1 MSNLSL
7 AGDCITH
14 KIISKS
20 NSKLKFLFRQTRD
33 VNLETKKMLTAALI
47 HCHFDYASSSW
58 YSRLSKNYK
67 ARLQCTQNKMI
78 RYLLTATLWTHIG
91 ANGFRLVNMLS
102 VELRDKQFKV
112 NQVHNI
118 LNGTAPVYLNTAFKL
133 TTSQHN
139 INTRSSTM
147 SLHIPQVKSFGKNNF
162 TYTRIL
168 T

>member
-1 MSNLSL
+1 
-7 AGDCITH
+7 
-14 KIISKS
+14 
-20 NSKLKFLFRQTRD
+20 
-33 VNLETKKMLTAALI
+33 MLTAALI
-47 HCHFDYASSSW
+47 QCHFDYASSSW
-58 YSRLSKNYK
+58 YSGLTKNYK

-112 NQVHNI
+112 YQVHNI

-147 SLHIPQVKSFGKNNF
+147 SLQIHQVKSFEK
-162 TYTRIL
+162 IL
-168 T
+168 LTIQEYWLGTNYQLTSKFLLKKM